1 MPRVLIVPRT
11 IACVVASLLLCAP
24 PEARGAAE
32 GDVRLEVRLGVD
44 ESGRATGEWLSIVR
58 RLWPD
63 RHAHAGEAVRPFTAE
78 ESEWIALIRSRAPRW
93 AAEAPALA
101 APWDPAPPPPDVGI
115 LLGNRGASDGF
126 TPDGSTIAFDLSVL
140 HSAYGS
146 ATAPENADRI
156 DRLFRHEF
164 THLLQKSWLRLHPYP
179 TITPLRS
186 ALLAIWL
193 EGLGTWH
200 SMSSPWRARGGVPS
214 ERAARALAQLE
225 PKFTARIAAIGCS
238 GREAARRLESD
249 LNEGAFD
256 RKWGS
261 LPAALWL
268 EQEMSASPG
277 AYRDLVLAGP
287 DGIALLAKGHLP
299 APLAAVFEES
309 LHQAEICGEGAGSG
323 DLPSE

>member
-1 MPRVLIVPRT
+1 MQRVVIVPRA
-11 IACVVASLLLCAP
+11 IACVIASLLLVAP
-24 PEARGAAE
+24 AGARGPANGE
-32 GDVRLEVRLGVD
+32 VRFEVRLGVD

-63 RHAHAGEAVRPFTAE
+63 RQADGGEAVRPFTAE
-78 ESEWIALIRSRAPRW
+78 ESEWIALIRARVPRW

-101 APWDPAPPPPDVGI
+101 APWDPAPPPPDVVI

-140 HSAYGS
+140 RASYFL

-164 THLLQKSWLRLHPYP
+164 THLVQKSWLRLHPFP
-179 TITPLRS
+179 ATTPLRS
-186 ALLAIWL
+186 ALLGIWL

-200 SMSSPWRARGGVPS
+200 SMSTPWRARGGVPS
-214 ERAARALAQLE
+214 ERAAQALARLE
-225 PKFTARIAAIGCS
+225 PTFTARMAAIGCS
-238 GREAARRLESD
+238 GAEAARRLESD

-268 EQEMSASPG
+268 EQEMSTSPG

-287 DGIALLAKGHLP
+287 PGIATLATRHLP

-309 LHQAEICGEGAGSG
+309 LLQAELCTGA
-323 DLPSE
+323 P